1 MVYPD
6 LACQCIDLNNPA
18 VAPDN
23 SCKPTESLLLRFSG
37 HPGLSLQYFNDR
49 SWQDARQ
56 AAPDPKQ
63 PVARV
68 RRAIMAIMR
77 NMTDRFPCQPSL
89 RP

>member
-23 SCKPTESLLLRFSG
+23 SCKPTESLLLRFRG

-49 SWQDARQ
+49 SWPDARQ

-63 PVARV
+63 PFETA
-68 RRAIMAIMR
+68 
-77 NMTDRFPCQPSL
+77 
-89 RP
+89 